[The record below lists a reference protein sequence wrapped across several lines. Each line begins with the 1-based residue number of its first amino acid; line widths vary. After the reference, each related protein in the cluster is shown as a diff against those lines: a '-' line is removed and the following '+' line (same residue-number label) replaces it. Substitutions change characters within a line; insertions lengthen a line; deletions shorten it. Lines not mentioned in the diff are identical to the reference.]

1 MVASAACDVV
11 LPLFDFSAARNA
23 EILSAYLSLSHSFLF
38 TGLFFFA
45 LELRGVF
52 LGGYKSQD
60 MTPSSEKAF
69 NSGLVGR
76 SAKNFVVTLPD
87 LF

>member
-1 MVASAACDVV
+1 MLLVMWFCLCLIFGSEKCGDFVSIISVSLTLFSFHWTIFLPWSCMV
-11 LPLFDFSAARNA
+11 
-23 EILSAYLSLSHSFLF
+23 
-38 TGLFFFA
+38 FFF
-45 LELRGVF
+45 
-52 LGGYKSQD
+52 GGYKSQD

-69 NSGLVGR
+69 NSGLVGC